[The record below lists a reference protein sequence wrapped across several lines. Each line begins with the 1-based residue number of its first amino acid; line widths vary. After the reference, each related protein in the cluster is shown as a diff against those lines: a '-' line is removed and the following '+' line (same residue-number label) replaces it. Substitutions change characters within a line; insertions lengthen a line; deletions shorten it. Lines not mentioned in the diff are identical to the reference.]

1 MVARERGGMPELSG
15 GSSSAVRACALGL
28 LAALLPG
35 AASAAA
41 SGGGDVRA
49 KIFAAFANLR
59 SYKVTVLGSVRSL
72 GVWVSPD
79 KYQMTT
85 EFGGKPIKTLII
97 GQDYWTLAGGKWEKS
112 GTAGKNLDVDIAGLV
127 RNAKANPKAPFVKLP
142 DQTRDGKRVG
152 AFVYTFKDGT
162 EETCNFDLKTY
173 FVTRCQAD
181 ELTLLYSAF
190 NDPANHVDNPK

>member
-1 MVARERGGMPELSG
+1 MPDLTSK
-15 GSSSAVRACALGL
+15 SSFVLRNCAVGL
-28 LAALLPG
+28 LVALLPG
-35 AASAAA
+35 AVLAAGG
-41 SGGGDVRA
+41 GGGDVRA
-49 KIFAAFANLR
+49 KIFAAFANLK

-97 GQDYWTLAGGKWEKS
+97 GPDYWTLADGKWEKS

-127 RNAKANPKAPFVKLP
+127 RNAKANPKTPFVKLP

-162 EETCNFDLKTY
+162 EETCNFDLTTY

-181 ELTLLYSAF
+181 ELTLLYSGF
-190 NDPANHVDNPK
+190 NDPANHVASPK

>member
-1 MVARERGGMPELSG
+1 VLRK
-15 GSSSAVRACALGL
+15 CALGL
-28 LAALLPG
+28 LVALLPG
-35 AASAAA
+35 AALAGA
-41 SGGGDVRA
+41 SGGDDVRS
-49 KIFAAFANLR
+49 KIFAAFANLK

-112 GTAGKNLDVDIAGLV
+112 GTAGKNLDVDIAGLI
-127 RNAKANPKAPFVKLP
+127 RNAKANPKTPFVKLP

-152 AFVYTFKDGT
+152 AFTYAFKDGT
-162 EETCNFDLKTY
+162 DETCNFDLTTY

-190 NDPANHVDNPK
+190 NDPANHVDSPK